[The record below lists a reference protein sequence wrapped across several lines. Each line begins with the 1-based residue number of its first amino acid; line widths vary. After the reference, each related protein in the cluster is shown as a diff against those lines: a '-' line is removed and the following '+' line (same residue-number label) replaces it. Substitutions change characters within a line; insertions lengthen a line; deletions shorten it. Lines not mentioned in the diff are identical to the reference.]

1 MDSLYTN
8 LINKFSVWGIS
19 QSASTLSATLLMLT
33 VLILICLVVYK
44 ILNRYVGPLIDKIAR
59 RTPTKW
65 DDVLFRPKFLKCI
78 WVLVSVL
85 ILSTNIDS
93 ALGLYPNITSIANK
107 LMQVAILIVLTSMV
121 IEFVRSLFM
130 LFADHDDID
139 KIAEEI
145 HRAEE
150 DGTEF
155 NYQPAHTLK
164 GLQQMIIL
172 LIICI
177 AVILLISLLFGKNP
191 LLILSG
197 LSAGAAVLMLVFQD
211 SILGVV
217 AGIQL
222 TANKMV
228 QPGDWITSEKYGV
241 DGIVKEIS
249 LATVKVQ
256 NWDMTIVTMP
266 PYSLINDGFQNW
278 QGMFNTGGR
287 RIKRSFTVDVDTIR
301 FCTEQE
307 KERWSQEPWAKKVN
321 WAGDV
326 PNVTLLR
333 AYLDHLML
341 STPELKDDLLHLIR
355 ELQPTPEGLPIEIYF
370 FSSRTNFVEYEHLQA
385 NIIDYIFAKVPEFGL
400 KIYQRPTSYSISQ
413 MSRNL

>member
-1 MDSLYTN
+1 MDSLYKLLTDK
-8 LINKFSVWGIS
+8 LSAWGVP
-19 QSASTLSATLLMLT
+19 QSASTLSATIVML
-33 VLILICLVVYK
+33 LILLLVCCIVFK
-44 ILNRYVGPLIDKIAR
+44 LLNRYVGPLIEKIAR

-65 DDVLFRPKFLKCI
+65 DDVLFRPKFLRCV
-78 WVLVSVL
+78 WVLVCVL
-85 ILSTNIDS
+85 ILSSNIDS
-93 ALGLYPNITSIANK
+93 ALGLYPNIISAANK
-107 LMQVAILIVLTSMV
+107 VMQVAVIIALTMLI

-130 LFADHDDID
+130 LFADYNEID
-139 KIAEEI
+139 KIVDEI
-145 HRAEE
+145 HKSEKY
-150 DGTEF
+150 GTNFE
-155 NYQPAHTLK
+155 YQPSHTLK

-172 LIICI
+172 LIVCI
-177 AVILLISLLFGKNP
+177 AVILLISLLLGKNP

-217 AGIQL
+217 AGIQI

-266 PYSLINDGFQNW
+266 PYSLINNGFQNW

-287 RIKRSFTVDVDTIR
+287 RIKRSFTVDIDTIR
-301 FCTEQE
+301 FCTPAE
-307 KERWSQEPWAKKVN
+307 KERWMEEPWANRIN
-321 WAGDV
+321 WERDV

-385 NIIDYIFAKVPEFGL
+385 NIFDYIFAKVPEFGL
-400 KIYQRPTSYSISQ
+400 RVYQRPTSYSIRQ
-413 MSRNL
+413 MSK